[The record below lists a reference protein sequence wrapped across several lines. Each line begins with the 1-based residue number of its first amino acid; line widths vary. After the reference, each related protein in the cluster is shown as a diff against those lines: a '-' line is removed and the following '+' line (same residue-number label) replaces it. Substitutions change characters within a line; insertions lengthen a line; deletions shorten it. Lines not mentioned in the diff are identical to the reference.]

1 MRIGLRTVKTALSAA
16 LALLVASQ
24 LQLLYPTAAAI
35 IALLSLTNTKHSS
48 LITGISRLFSLAL
61 ATAIAYLCFTF
72 IGFNAVAFGVYLLL
86 FIPSAVY
93 FKLSEGISVSSVLVT
108 HYLIEQDL
116 SWQLITN
123 EFALMILGVGFAL
136 LFNLYM
142 PNREENVRENQLIIE
157 SLFKNILE
165 KMADSLAEPESEAHL
180 LKDCLQI
187 HDFIQKSS
195 HEAQLLMEN
204 HWLARDSYYLDYFQM
219 RRLQSNFLKDMLQ
232 LLEKTTIEP
241 LQSKQI
247 RDILLYTA
255 DHFVEENDGQTNLNK
270 IAEVSESYRTMPLP
284 QTREEF
290 ENRARLFHFLQ
301 LFEAFMEI
309 KADFYTQHQEERL

>member
-48 LITGISRLFSLAL
+48 LVTGISRLFSLAL

-72 IGFNAVAFGVYLLL
+72 IGFNAGAFGIYLLL

-108 HYLIEQDL
+108 HYLIEQNL
-116 SWQLITN
+116 SWQLIAN

-142 PNREENVRENQLIIE
+142 PNR
-157 SLFKNILE
+157 
-165 KMADSLAEPESEAHL
+165 DS
-180 LKDCLQI
+180 
-187 HDFIQKSS
+187 
-195 HEAQLLMEN
+195 
-204 HWLARDSYYLDYFQM
+204 
-219 RRLQSNFLKDMLQ
+219 RLHSAK
-232 LLEKTTIEP
+232 
-241 LQSKQI
+241 
-247 RDILLYTA
+247 
-255 DHFVEENDGQTNLNK
+255 
-270 IAEVSESYRTMPLP
+270 
-284 QTREEF
+284 
-290 ENRARLFHFLQ
+290 
-301 LFEAFMEI
+301 
-309 KADFYTQHQEERL
+309 